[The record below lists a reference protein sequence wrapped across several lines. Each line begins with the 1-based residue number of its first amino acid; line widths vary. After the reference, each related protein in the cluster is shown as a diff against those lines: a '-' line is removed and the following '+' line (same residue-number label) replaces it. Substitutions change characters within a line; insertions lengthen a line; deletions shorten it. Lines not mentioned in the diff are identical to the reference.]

1 MNWTY
6 IQSLQNHEACL
17 VAIKRCY
24 FQMQFI
30 IAVGPTRTS
39 ILDWRVHEQ
48 KAPENIT
55 HRLSSSDP
63 RMIVHQKPKAQGRC
77 WNSRDLIYI
86 YVCVCV
92 VCVYDNDTVR

>member
-63 RMIVHQKPKAQGRC
+63 RMIVHQKPKAVAGI
-77 WNSRDLIYI
+77 LEILYIYI
-86 YVCVCV
+86 
-92 VCVYDNDTVR
+92 